1 MPPFPTLED
10 QISFL
15 ISRVDALESRLARL
29 EGLAPVPGPV
39 HYTAEAA
46 DSASAEALPLPRVD
60 GRRLTAALGRS
71 FIILG
76 GAFLLR
82 ALTDA
87 AIWPPAVGVAMGL
100 AYGLVW
106 MATSVVAARRHD
118 DVRALFDVATAL
130 IIGFPLIVEA
140 TFRFDLLSAA
150 GVAVMLT
157 LVTAGSLG
165 AAYVSRLQTL
175 AWLAATGG
183 MLTGLTL
190 MVRLG
195 VVAPYSLYFTA
206 LGVAT
211 LWLGYLREW
220 KGLRWPTGVLAVV
233 GVFGVTSRALG
244 AQPLDAPTMAWFAQA
259 VLVLG
264 YFASIA
270 MRTLVRGRQV
280 IVFEVV
286 QTGLVLLVGVG
297 GALYVSRS
305 TGSGGWVLGVTLVAL
320 GAVAYLVSFA
330 FLPRESAGALNFY
343 FYSTLAI
350 IFVLSGLEIAMGGA
364 PQAMALT
371 ALAALLAVAW
381 RRSGRVSLGGHA
393 AVALVVASISGGLL
407 VLAESAFMGELP
419 TTALVGTAG
428 LTLAVALAIS
438 GSRMAAC
445 HGPRPIAAD
454 IPAIVIALL
463 ALAGAA
469 GVVTLAIG
477 RGAGLGA
484 QDPGVLATVRT
495 ALLSG
500 LAVLAAW
507 LHRPGAFSS
516 IGTLAY
522 PLLAVIGI
530 KLAVTDLRVS
540 TAATLFVALACYG
553 VALVIVPRLHRVV

>member
-1 MPPFPTLED
+1 
-10 QISFL
+10 
-15 ISRVDALESRLARL
+15 
-29 EGLAPVPGPV
+29 
-39 HYTAEAA
+39 
-46 DSASAEALPLPRVD
+46 
-60 GRRLTAALGRS
+60 
-71 FIILG
+71 
-76 GAFLLR
+76 
-82 ALTDA
+82 
-87 AIWPPAVGVAMGL
+87 
-100 AYGLVW
+100 
-106 MATSVVAARRHD
+106 
-118 DVRALFDVATAL
+118 
-130 IIGFPLIVEA
+130 
-140 TFRFDLLSAA
+140 
-150 GVAVMLT
+150 
-157 LVTAGSLG
+157 
-165 AAYVSRLQTL
+165 
-175 AWLAATGG
+175 
-183 MLTGLTL
+183 
-190 MVRLG
+190 
-195 VVAPYSLYFTA
+195 
-206 LGVAT
+206 
-211 LWLGYLREW
+211 
-220 KGLRWPTGVLAVV
+220 
-233 GVFGVTSRALG
+233 
-244 AQPLDAPTMAWFAQA
+244 
-259 VLVLG
+259 
-264 YFASIA
+264 
-270 MRTLVRGRQV
+270 V

-350 IFVLSGLEIAMGGA
+350 IFVLSGLETAMRGV

-381 RRSGRVSLGGHA
+381 WRSGRVSLGGHA

-445 HGPRPIAAD
+445 HVPRPIAAD

-477 RGAGLGA
+477 RVAGLGA

-530 KLAVTDLRVS
+530 KLAATDLRVS